1 MMQAFR
7 NSAKLAGAIFAI
19 LMLVFMLTSVDWTGL
34 TSSTTVGKINGESV
48 DARTYQTFVQ
58 QTIDSR
64 QRDMPASLTLEERN
78 QIEDQ
83 VWEQLIETQML
94 EDEYDRRG
102 ITVTTDEIVQA
113 IRNSP
118 PADFRNIPEFQTDSQ
133 FDIAKYQRWLNSSVG
148 AQYLPALEAQ
158 YRDQIRRSKLLRVV
172 AADIYLS
179 DAALWEQYKDENEK
193 VTVALTAI
201 VPRNVIPDSAVKLTD
216 DELTAYYRS
225 HQKEFE
231 RPRTAFL
238 SFVALPRRTD
248 ASDTAAA
255 RQRADSARAAIL
267 GGEPF
272 ADVARR
278 ESSDSVSAA
287 NGGALG
293 EWTRGAMDPAFDSA
307 AFALPLKKVSE
318 PVLSQFGYHIIE
330 VTSRKGDKATG
341 RHILIPIEVMGEHRD
356 RLDAQADSLERI
368 AAERD
373 DPAALDTVARV
384 LSLPVGK
391 SGPVQEGTR
400 VQLGNFVV
408 PDAGAWAF
416 EGHEEGATSPV
427 IETEIAYYVFRLDS
441 IQPAGVPPLAQV
453 KPAVH
458 HALADQRR
466 HALAK
471 PIAEN
476 FLKRVRSGEDDAK
489 VAKELNLAHREFGPF
504 TRVNPPLTDPTVV
517 GTAFGLDVGQ
527 RSGLLETPE
536 GMYVMKVVKHTA
548 ADSAAFVKSMEEYR
562 TKMINLARQDRI
574 RGYMGAL
581 REGAKVVDNR
591 ARLQQQ
597 QQQQAA
603 QTQQPPII

>member
-34 TSSTTVGKINGESV
+34 TSSTTVGKINGETI

-64 QRDMPASLTLEERN
+64 QRDLPASLTLEERN

-158 YRDQIRRSKLLRVV
+158 YRDQIRRAKLLRVV

-201 VPRNVIPDSAVKLTD
+201 VPRNIIPDSAVKLTD

-307 AFALPLKKVSE
+307 AFALPLKKVSQ

-356 RLDAQADSLERI
+356 RLDALADSLERI

-416 EGHEEGATSPV
+416 EGHEPGATSPV

-536 GMYVMKVVKHTA
+536 GMYVMKVVKHTP

>member
-19 LMLVFMLTSVDWTGL
+19 LMLVFMLTGVDWTGL

-83 VWEQLIETQML
+83 VWEQLVETQML

-201 VPRNVIPDSAVKLTD
+201 VPRNIIPDSAVKLTD

-287 NGGALG
+287 NGGELG

-597 QQQQAA
+597 QQQAA

>member
-34 TSSTTVGKINGESV
+34 TSSSTVGKINGESV

-133 FDIAKYQRWLNSSVG
+133 FDMAKYQRWLNSSVG

-179 DAALWEQYKDENEK
+179 DAALWEQYRDENEK

-201 VPRNVIPDSAVKLTD
+201 VPRNIIPDSAVKLTD
-216 DELTAYYRS
+216 GELTAYYRS

-248 ASDTAAA
+248 ASDTMAA

-287 NGGALG
+287 NGGELG

-341 RHILIPIEVMGEHRD
+341 RHILIPVEVMGEHRD
-356 RLDAQADSLERI
+356 RLDTQADSLERI

-416 EGHEEGATSPV
+416 EGHEQGATSPV

-591 ARLQQQ
+591 ARLQRQ

>member
-19 LMLVFMLTSVDWTGL
+19 LMLVFMLTSVDWSGL
-34 TSSTTVGKINGESV
+34 TMSTTVGKINGESI

-118 PADFRNIPEFQTDSQ
+118 PADFRNVPEFQTDSQ

-201 VPRNVIPDSAVKLTD
+201 VPRNIIPDSAVKLTD
-216 DELTAYYRS
+216 GELTAYYRS

-248 ASDTAAA
+248 ASDTTAA

-287 NGGALG
+287 NGGDLG
-293 EWTRGAMDPAFDSA
+293 EWTKGAMDPAFDSA

-416 EGHEEGATSPV
+416 EGHEPGATSPV
-427 IETEIAYYVFRLDS
+427 IETEIAYYVFRVDS
-441 IQPAGVPPLAQV
+441 IQPAGVPPLAQI

-458 HALADQRR
+458 HALADERR

>member
-201 VPRNVIPDSAVKLTD
+201 VPRNIIPDSAVKLTD

-287 NGGALG
+287 NGGELG

-597 QQQQAA
+597 QQQAA

>member
-83 VWEQLIETQML
+83 VWEQLVETQML

-201 VPRNVIPDSAVKLTD
+201 VPRNIIPDSAVKLTD

-278 ESSDSVSAA
+278 ESSDSISAA
-287 NGGALG
+287 NGGELG

-597 QQQQAA
+597 QQQAA

>member
-34 TSSTTVGKINGESV
+34 TSSTAVGKINGESV

-158 YRDQIRRSKLLRVV
+158 YRDQIRRAKLLRVV

-201 VPRNVIPDSAVKLTD
+201 VPRNIIPDSAVKLTD

-536 GMYVMKVVKHTA
+536 GMYVMKVVKHTP

>member
-201 VPRNVIPDSAVKLTD
+201 VPRNIIPDSAVKLTD

-278 ESSDSVSAA
+278 ESSDSISAA
-287 NGGALG
+287 NGGELG

-597 QQQQAA
+597 QQQAA